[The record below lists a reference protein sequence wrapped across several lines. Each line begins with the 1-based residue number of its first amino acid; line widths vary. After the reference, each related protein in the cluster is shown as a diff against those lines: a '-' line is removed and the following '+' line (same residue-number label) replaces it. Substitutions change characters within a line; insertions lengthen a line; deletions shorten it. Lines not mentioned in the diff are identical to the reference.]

1 MPLQITFTD
10 AELLRPTEALF
21 RANAA
26 LHAARIEMIGRLRG
40 KTAAFHDF
48 RGTVSGVDTDKATV
62 TVRSAEGT
70 ERAFALTQTRLG
82 QLLGDEATR
91 RK

>member
-1 MPLQITFTD
+1 MTFTD

-21 RANAA
+21 RVNAA
-26 LHAARIEMIGRLRG
+26 LHTARIELTGKLRN
-40 KTAAFHDF
+40 KRAAFGDF

-62 TVRSAEGT
+62 TIRSEDGK
-70 ERAFALTQTRLG
+70 ERVFSLTPARLA
-82 QLLGDEATR
+82 QLFGDEATR